1 MCQILQMLEEAVVPL
16 EHFRQRTVE
25 QVNDVFA
32 RQLADQI
39 LHCLYDTATE
49 RICARMLVE
58 LPAATHLMP
67 QGDVRQ
73 CAVEQIVEIFMLFVT
88 KEMLATTLL
97 RMMEQIA
104 EVPVPP
110 DPIEE
115 DIKVAAP
122 HERAQQR
129 TVEQVVDVYV
139 PCFIAEI
146 LVKKDIGACS
156 GTVRQRACPTSPR
169 AEKIDHDVCATRTCT
184 RTDCCAGSRRFRARA
199 SRRDAGTCCLHST
212 ETHLGKKWQS
222 LVHLLPWEQ
231 L

>member
-1 MCQILQMLEEAVVPL
+1 MLEEALVPL

-49 RICARMLVE
+49 RIRARMLVE

-73 CAVEQIVEIFMLFVT
+73 CAVEQIVDVFMLLVT

-115 DIKVAAP
+115 DIKVAAH

-129 TVEQVVDVYV
+129 TVEQVVDVCV
-139 PCFIAEI
+139 PCFLAEI
-146 LVKKDIGACS
+146 LVMTSERAVEQFASVRVPQVLMQKKSIMMFARPERVQQL
-156 GTVRQRACPTSPR
+156 TFVRVPDASVLEPLEEMRELAVYTQQKRTLGRNGRVWFTWCRGNNSDNAQRC
-169 AEKIDHDVCATRTCT
+169 
-184 RTDCCAGSRRFRARA
+184 
-199 SRRDAGTCCLHST
+199 
-212 ETHLGKKWQS
+212 
-222 LVHLLPWEQ
+222 
-231 L
+231 

>member
-1 MCQILQMLEEAVVPL
+1 
-16 EHFRQRTVE
+16 
-25 QVNDVFA
+25 
-32 RQLADQI
+32 
-39 LHCLYDTATE
+39 
-49 RICARMLVE
+49 
-58 LPAATHLMP
+58 
-67 QGDVRQ
+67 
-73 CAVEQIVEIFMLFVT
+73 
-88 KEMLATTLL
+88 MLATTLL

-129 TVEQVVDVYV
+129 TLDQVVDVCV
-139 PCFIAEI
+139 PCFLAEI
-146 LVKKDIGACS
+146 LVKTSERVVEQFAS
-156 GTVRQRACPTSPR
+156 VRVPQVLMQ
-169 AEKIDHDVCATRTCT
+169 KKMDHDVCATRTCT
-184 RTDCCAGSRRFRARA
+184 TTDCCAGSRRFRARA

-222 LVHLLPWEQ
+222 LVLLVPWEK